1 MAKDIANVKACPR
14 LDRSVVLSGQISAK
28 LAKVSALAVRLDS
41 IIVDDSSISETVDRS
56 PQQRRLTNAEQADV
70 AGLYDAG
77 SSMNDL
83 ARLFSL
89 HRSAI
94 VRALQEQGVPR
105 RIRGLTDEDAAEA
118 GRLYQE
124 GLSIMRL
131 RQKFGCSDSAVM
143 TALRRH
149 GISTRQRNGWPRRE

>member
-1 MAKDIANVKACPR
+1 M
-14 LDRSVVLSGQISAK
+14 VLSGQISAK
-28 LAKVSALAVRLDS
+28 LAKVSGLAARLNS
-41 IIVDDSSISETVDRS
+41 SIVDHSSSSETVDRL
-56 PQQRRLTNAEQADV
+56 PQQRRLSTAEQADV

-83 ARLFSL
+83 ARLFSV

-105 RIRGLTDEDAAEA
+105 RTRGLTDEEAAEA

-124 GLSIMRL
+124 GWSIMRL

-143 TALRRH
+143 TALAKL
-149 GISTRQRNGWPRRE
+149 GIKTRPRNGWTDR